1 MSANIFR
8 YYGVT
13 TARIAVAVSTTVG
26 VTAGPGIIDMMLS
39 GVTGAGVYMAGTSL
53 AVASMVSGGAFFP
66 TGTQPTHIGIPPFF
80 LASGGTAAEVSVT
93 KFLTDPGVNA
103 GASIYAY

>member
-1 MSANIFR
+1 MSANLFR

-13 TARIAVAVSTTVG
+13 TARVAVAVSTVVG
-26 VTAGPGIIDMMLS
+26 VSAGPGIIDMMVS
-39 GVTGAGVYMAGTSL
+39 GITGAGVYMAGSSL
-53 AVASMVSGGAFFP
+53 AVATMVSNGAFLP

-93 KFLTDPGVNA
+93 KFISDPGVQ
-103 GASIYAY
+103 GSSFL

>member
-13 TARIAVAVSTTVG
+13 TARIAVAISTTVG
-26 VTAGPGIIDMMLS
+26 VTAGPGIIDMMIS
-39 GVTGAGVYMAGTSL
+39 GVTGAGVYMSGVSL
-53 AVASMVSGGAFFP
+53 AVATMTTNGAYFP

-80 LASGGTAAEVSVT
+80 LASGGTAAEVSVS
-93 KFLTDPGVNA
+93 KFITDPGVA
-103 GASIYAY
+103 GASFL